1 MRLNKFIALST
12 GIARRSA
19 DQAIADGRVLVNK
32 IQPQIGMDISD
43 SDEVTFDSHVLKLP
57 AEKII
62 ILLNK
67 PVGFVCSRQGQGS
80 RTIYELL
87 PRKLYHLKPVGR
99 LDKDSSGLLLLTD
112 DGDLAHKLT
121 HPSFQK
127 SKVYEIMLDKPLQKS
142 DIRAIE
148 TGISLHDGI
157 SKLKI
162 EQINQKDTPKEKKHI
177 SSGQEGPDG
186 TGILR
191 ESNKWRITM
200 SEGRNRQIRRTFK
213 ALGYEV
219 TKLHRTKFG
228 QYSIGKINSGDYEL
242 TKEKLR

>member
-12 GIARRSA
+12 GISRRSA

-32 IQPQIGMDISD
+32 TQPRVGMDISD
-43 SDEVTFDSHVLKLP
+43 TDEITFDGRVLMLP
-57 AEKII
+57 SETII

-67 PVGFVCSRQGQGS
+67 PAGFVCSRKGQGS
-80 RTIYELL
+80 RTIFELL
-87 PRKLYHLKPVGR
+87 PRKFRYLKPVGR

-112 DGDLAHKLT
+112 DGDFAYKLT

-127 SKVYEIMLDKPLQKS
+127 LKTYEVTLDKPLQPS
-142 DIRAIE
+142 DKQSIE
-148 TGISLHDGI
+148 VGISLYDGI

-162 EQINQKDTPKEKKHI
+162 EKTYDIE
-177 SSGQEGPDG
+177 
-186 TGILR
+186 
-191 ESNKWRITM
+191 NKWRITM